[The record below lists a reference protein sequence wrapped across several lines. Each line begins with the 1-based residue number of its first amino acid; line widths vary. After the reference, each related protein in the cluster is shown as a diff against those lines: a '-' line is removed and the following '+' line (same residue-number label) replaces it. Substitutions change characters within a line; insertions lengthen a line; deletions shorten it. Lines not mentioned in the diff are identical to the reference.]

1 MWLAGSLILSLGLTP
16 SRLGSRMKNRRHD
29 GRRAYDG
36 EKGDAMKGKDAMK
49 DTGAMKDK
57 GAMKDQGGQ
66 HGKASG
72 RNKFLVLGASTAK
85 RQGSHGSREMSMK
98 GDPYET

>member
-1 MWLAGSLILSLGLTP
+1 MWLAASLILSLGLTP

-36 EKGDAMKGKDAMK
+36 EKGDGMKGKDAMK

-57 GAMKDQGGQ
+57 EAMKDQGDNMGKHQ
-66 HGKASG
+66 EGTNSWFWEPPPQSGKAPMVPE
-72 RNKFLVLGASTAK
+72 KCL
-85 RQGSHGSREMSMK
+85 
-98 GDPYET
+98 